1 MTDRETVQRWVA
13 AYEPAWRTPGTAG
26 LAVLFSPDATYL
38 LSPYEEPIAGL
49 VQISRMWEDER
60 DGPDEIFALTSEIV
74 AVETRTAVV
83 RVDVRYGDPVRQEYR
98 DLWVMTFDS
107 AGTCQSFEEWPFW
120 PGRPYSA
127 HGTDS
132 AP

>member
-1 MTDRETVQRWVA
+1 MA
-13 AYEPAWRTPGTAG
+13 RTRSLPLRAK
-26 LAVLFSPDATYL
+26 
-38 LSPYEEPIAGL
+38 LSP
-49 VQISRMWEDER
+49 SRR
-60 DGPDEIFALTSEIV
+60 A
-74 AVETRTAVV
+74 TAVV